1 MLSHINEHVCMKAIY
16 IQRPCALKN
25 EDLLCIEF
33 YRRERI
39 ENSHAYNTHTHTHT
53 HKREDIVWSLEM
65 KERM

>member
-1 MLSHINEHVCMKAIY
+1 MLSPINEHVCMKAIY

-39 ENSHAYNTHTHTHT
+39 ENSHKVNKLTQVALPN
-53 HKREDIVWSLEM
+53 KLI
-65 KERM
+65 